1 MNRFGTLRVENMGLN
16 VEPMQRPGCEAAVGR
31 GGYFGRIFASD
42 WPSWENLPD
51 DRSFVFSTP
60 SMEMKM
66 SGHDAKVLN
75 TLIATTI
82 DSADGFDEAAA
93 HTRAPVLSSQFR
105 DCARERREVVAQL
118 QAEVRRSGE
127 TPVEEGTTKATV
139 HRRWLDLKNAVTGS
153 DKAVLQEVEN
163 GETYLRAKY
172 EAALEDQALSEPSRR
187 AIEEAFTAVQR
198 VQDRVIGLRPLASDE
213 PWRPMGNVSWSKL
226 GIGLGAAAVAIAAT
240 RLISSS
246 RARNTR
252 YAFPLDTD
260 ENMRLISSRKVE
272 GTHVVGRDGERLGTI
287 DSFMV
292 DKYSGRV
299 AYAIMSY
306 GGVMGV
312 GSHLIP
318 LPWSSLTYD
327 VEADGYVVNLTKEDL
342 AEAPRFEAS
351 AEPEFDETY
360 RQRILVFYRPARGSF
375 GRDASMRGAGA
386 ARTGGGVGSG
396 AEERA
401 ASARSRRGSAG
412 DQPEDE
418 SRARGVAGWEEA
430 EPANRMAARGTEN
443 RPGGFNAPGGS
454 SGGFGGETGKD

>member
-1 MNRFGTLRVENMGLN
+1 M
-16 VEPMQRPGCEAAVGR
+16 RPSDGEAAIR
-31 GGYFGRIFASD
+31 RIEHFGRIFVSD
-42 WPSWENLPD
+42 WPAQENLPA
-51 DRSFVFSTP
+51 DRSFGFSTP

-93 HTRAPVLSSQFR
+93 HTTAPVLSSQFR
-105 DCARERREVVAQL
+105 DCARERREIVAQL
-118 QAEVRRSGE
+118 QAEVRRTGE
-127 TPVEEGTTKATV
+127 TPVEAGTTKATV

-163 GETYLRAKY
+163 GEAYLRTKY
-172 EAALEDQALSEPSRR
+172 AAALDDQMLSEPSRR
-187 AIEEAFTAVQR
+187 AIEEAFAAVQR
-198 VQDRVIGLRPLASDE
+198 AQDRLAGLHPMASDE
-213 PWRPMGNVSWSKL
+213 SSRPLGNVNWAKV

-240 RLISSS
+240 RLISSRS
-246 RARNTR
+246 RGDRD
-252 YAFPLDTD
+252 AFPLDTD

-327 VEADGYVVNLTKEDL
+327 VEADGYVVNITKEDL

-360 RQRILVFYRPARGSF
+360 RQRILVFYRPVRASF
-375 GRDASMRGAGA
+375 GRDASMRGASA
-386 ARTGGGVGSG
+386 ARTGGGIGSG

-401 ASARSRRGSAG
+401 ASARSRRGSAA